1 VDNKIFA
8 YLDNLSDAYNGSV
21 EVISG
26 LQVNQKEILRNIEFY
41 SASKYLSGNTDE
53 LGREKPFYNVC
64 NYRVTIAK
72 IATDLDI
79 KDIKFEPDT
88 IDQKTVVATMMIN
101 RELFKYLKE
110 INFSR
115 TLNEMGHTRPKYG
128 GVLIKKFEG
137 GVGSKIE
144 VVDWRNVETDPVE
157 VLGGAIIETHYMKPS
172 DVIKKSDTWY
182 ASEIDEA
189 IEAHAKASKNKPTK
203 MTIKEVTGEF
213 PVSFDPNETD
223 NEENSNDPNETDNE
237 ENSKT
242 FKTMCFYMAC
252 VGKKK
257 WLLYNEDIKDIK
269 DKYRYLEWERIPGR
283 GLGRGVIEDGFE
295 SQWAIN
301 DAMISMKNAMD
312 IAGKVILA
320 TTSRKVSGNALT
332 LQNGHIF
339 ELEDGKTINSLNLAP
354 SALPQF
360 ERTIDLWN
368 TQYNQASSTYDA
380 NTGESPTAGTPYSQ
394 TALLN
399 QVANSPFEY
408 RREEWGIFLNEIL
421 NDWIFPELK
430 KRIMKQHYLVSEF
443 GEDELKVIDEA
454 INIKNQRQMMKEALL
469 AGNLPTEGDV
479 AGMGAEV
486 SKSLSTF
493 GSKREI
499 DIPEK
504 FLDIKGK
511 ISANITGELKNK
523 SAVLQSLDSVLKTVV
538 SSFNPNTGQY
548 AVLEDPT
555 LSKIFGSIVEMSG
568 IPISSSMMKSSAVT
582 ASPTQPTP
590 STDLSAITPQPTQ

>member
-1 VDNKIFA
+1 MDKKIFA

-26 LQVNQKEILRNIEFY
+26 LQFNQKETLRNVEFY
-41 SASKYLSGNTDE
+41 SASRYLSGNTDE
-53 LGREKPFYNVC
+53 LGKEKPFYNVC

-72 IATDLDI
+72 IATDLDV
-79 KDIKFEPDT
+79 KDIKFDPDT

-128 GVLIKKFEG
+128 GVLVKRYKGDNVVEL
-137 GVGSKIE
+137 E
-144 VVDWRNVETDPVE
+144 VVDWRNVESDPVD
-157 VLGGAIIETHYMKPS
+157 VLGGAIIETHYMNPS

-182 ASEIDEA
+182 ESEIDEA
-189 IEAHAKASKNKPTK
+189 VTAHAKANKNKPTK
-203 MTIKEVTGEF
+203 MMIKEVTGEF
-213 PVSFDPNETD
+213 PLSFDPEIEETED
-223 NEENSNDPNETDNE
+223 
-237 ENSKT
+237 NSKE
-242 FKTMCFYMAC
+242 FKSMCFYIAC

-257 WLLYNEDIKDIK
+257 WLLYKEDVKDIK

-301 DAMISMKNAMD
+301 DAMLSMKNAME
-312 IAGKVILA
+312 IAGKVILS
-320 TTSRKVSGNALT
+320 TTSRKISGNALT
-332 LQNGHIF
+332 DVQSGHIF
-339 ELEDGKTINSLNLAP
+339 ELEDNKTISSLNLSP

-360 ERTIDLWN
+360 ERSIALWN

-380 NTGESPTAGTPYSQ
+380 NTGEAPTAGTPYSQ

-430 KRIMKQHYLVSEF
+430 KRIMKEHYLVSEF
-443 GEDELKVIDEA
+443 DEEELKVIDEA
-454 INIKNQRQMMKEALL
+454 INIKNQKQMMKEALL

-499 DIPEK
+499 EIPEK
-504 FLDIKGK
+504 FLDVKGK

-523 SAVLQSLDSVLKTVV
+523 SAVLQSLDNVLKTVV

-548 AVLEDPT
+548 AVLQDPV
-555 LSKIFGSIVEMSG
+555 LSKIFGTIVEMSG
-568 IPISSSMMKSSAVT
+568 IPISSAMLRTSGAPT
-582 ASPTQPTP
+582 APTQGA
-590 STDLSAITPQPTQ
+590 DLSAVAPAPAPAI